1 MDPRLGLLILLAAAT
16 CSWRFQCGQ
25 ILCYILDTQ
34 LTRRPVPRFPPR
46 LARLPTARLLPRH
59 NLNTR
64 KQIVRTHNTLRAAV
78 TPPAADMLRMVT

>member
-1 MDPRLGLLILLAAAT
+1 M
-16 CSWRFQCGQ
+16 
-25 ILCYILDTQ
+25 
-34 LTRRPVPRFPPR
+34 PRFPPR

>member
-1 MDPRLGLLILLAAAT
+1 MWADTLLHSRYSANPAP
-16 CSWRFQCGQ
+16 
-25 ILCYILDTQ
+25 
-34 LTRRPVPRFPPR
+34 RPVPRFPPR

-78 TPPAADMLRMVT
+78 TPPAADMLRMVTHRSGETETRLQ

>member
-1 MDPRLGLLILLAAAT
+1 M
-16 CSWRFQCGQ
+16 
-25 ILCYILDTQ
+25 
-34 LTRRPVPRFPPR
+34 PRFPPR

-78 TPPAADMLRMVT
+78 TPPAADMLRMVTRRSGETETIFW